1 LSEVGEQI
9 IKAIKELVEQKILF
23 AKGGNLSA
31 RYDNDQVIVTSSG
44 KDYSTVKADDL
55 VITDYEGKIIK
66 GEKKPSSEL
75 PLHLAIYKRRPDVQS
90 IIHTHAIWPYILSV
104 CHRNLPAVSD
114 EFTILLGGEIK
125 VSEYK
130 FPGTKN
136 LGDSVADVLGM
147 NNAALIANHGC
158 VTVGRSVEEALENM
172 VVLANF
178 SKIYVLGSIFGKV
191 YPLPDWA
198 IEKEKEL
205 YKKMFGQK

>member
-1 LSEVGEQI
+1 MSEVGEQI

-55 VITDYEGKIIK
+55 VITDYEGKIVK

-114 EFTILLGGEIK
+114 EFTILLGGEDKSLRIQIPWNK
-125 VSEYK
+125 K
-130 FPGTKN
+130 
-136 LGDSVADVLGM
+136 LG
-147 NNAALIANHGC
+147 
-158 VTVGRSVEEALENM
+158 R
-172 VVLANF
+172 
-178 SKIYVLGSIFGKV
+178 
-191 YPLPDWA
+191 
-198 IEKEKEL
+198 
-205 YKKMFGQK
+205 

>member
-1 LSEVGEQI
+1 LSELGEQI

-31 RYDNDQVIVTSSG
+31 RYGKGQLIVTSSG
-44 KDYSTVKADDL
+44 KDYSTVKAEDL
-55 VITDYEGKIIK
+55 IITDYEGKVIK

-75 PLHLAIYKRRPDVQS
+75 PLHLSIYKRRPDVQS
-90 IIHTHAIWPYILSV
+90 IIHTHAIWPYVLSV
-104 CHRNLPAVSD
+104 CHHSLPTVSD
-114 EFTILLGGEIK
+114 EFTVLLGGEIK

-130 FPGTKN
+130 YPGTKD
-136 LGDSVADVLGM
+136 LGENVADVLGM

-178 SKIYVLGSIFGKV
+178 SKIYVLGSIFGKA
-191 YPLPDWA
+191 YPLPDSA

-205 YKKMFGQK
+205 YKKMHGQI